1 MSASR
6 RAPEAI
12 TFREASHADIET
24 IRALADRIW
33 HACYPGMISVEQIRF
48 MLAWMYAP
56 EKLAE
61 DMQRGVRYE
70 LAMADGHAVG
80 YLGHELQREKRVL
93 HLHKIYLSP
102 ELHGRGVGQAML
114 AHVAQTARNV
124 GMHAVELGVNK
135 ANHRALAA
143 YGRAGF
149 VVAESFVQDIGNGF
163 VMDDHLLRL
172 ELPAR

>member
-1 MSASR
+1 MAIAFRDASQ
-6 RAPEAI
+6 
-12 TFREASHADIET
+12 ADIDT

-56 EKLAE
+56 MKLAE

-70 LAMADGHAVG
+70 LALIDGHAVG
-80 YLGHELQREKRVL
+80 YLGHELHREKRAL
-93 HLHKIYLSP
+93 HLHKIYLVP

-114 AHVAQTARNV
+114 AHVVRTARAS
-124 GMHAVELGVNK
+124 GMQAVELGVNK
-135 ANHRALAA
+135 TNARALAA
-143 YGRAGF
+143 YRRAGF
-149 VVAESFVQDIGNGF
+149 TVAESFVRDIGNGF

-172 ELPAR
+172 ELHTR